1 MDFSTYLKN
10 KRIQGATLVG
20 FGLVAGAFVVS
31 NFGQTSPAPIAP
43 PAAIAAA
50 PVRNYIPVVDSTGDG
65 IEDWRAEFVAR
76 EPVVLAVEPDT
87 TTPEYVPETITEAM
101 SVQFLQNVLQ
111 AKAGFGVQSND
122 EIVEATVSRV
132 AEVATDRLYT
142 TRDITVVPTS
152 PESIRN
158 YANAIGQNLT
168 DNNVD
173 NYEDEITIIDRALK
187 MQSEAEL
194 QKLLPL
200 ENMYRQMRDQA
211 LRTPV
216 PQSLAKEH
224 LDIVNVF
231 NALHAGLRDV
241 RSVYDDPVVALMR
254 VKRYQDDATGLANS
268 MRNLYLALE
277 PNANLFTP
285 DDPAVVLVAFA
296 PNFQ

>member
-1 MDFSTYLKN
+1 
-10 KRIQGATLVG
+10 
-20 FGLVAGAFVVS
+20 
-31 NFGQTSPAPIAP
+31 
-43 PAAIAAA
+43 
-50 PVRNYIPVVDSTGDG
+50 
-65 IEDWRAEFVAR
+65 
-76 EPVVLAVEPDT
+76 
-87 TTPEYVPETITEAM
+87 
-101 SVQFLQNVLQ
+101 
-111 AKAGFGVQSND
+111 
-122 EIVEATVSRV
+122 
-132 AEVATDRLYT
+132 
-142 TRDITVVPTS
+142 
-152 PESIRN
+152 
-158 YANAIGQNLT
+158 
-168 DNNVD
+168 
-173 NYEDEITIIDRALK
+173 